1 MTPEVPR
8 IDPQDGKPDIA
19 GSWQLKGET
28 LDVSSGALM
37 GVINV
42 TADSFSD
49 GGVHAATDD
58 AIAGGIAMHG
68 AGAEIIDVGGEST
81 RPGARPVPVADE
93 LSRVI
98 PVVERL
104 ADHGLLVS
112 IDTSKP
118 AVARAAI
125 DAGAR
130 ILNDVTACSAPG
142 MAELVVE
149 TGVGVV
155 LMHMRGTPPN
165 MQQDPQY
172 DDVVTVVAGFLAERA
187 AELIDLGADPGT
199 IAIDPGIGFG
209 KTVAHDLELLAGLG
223 ALARLGYPV
232 VLGASRKSFLGRLT
246 GIESPMDRDG
256 VTAVTTALG
265 YERGARVFRV
275 HDVSSS
281 RAALLVAATIVT
293 PELWEEWSQD

>member
-1 MTPEVPR
+1 MAPEVPR
-8 IDPQDGKPDIA
+8 IDPEGGQPEISS
-19 GSWQLKGET
+19 SWQLRGET
-28 LDVSSGALM
+28 LDVSFGALM

-42 TADSFSD
+42 TPDSFSD
-49 GGVHAATDD
+49 GGVHAAAND

-68 AGAEIIDVGGEST
+68 LGAEIIDVGGEST
-81 RPGARPVPVADE
+81 RPGAQPVSAEGE
-93 LSRVI
+93 LARVV

-118 AVARAAI
+118 VVARAAI
-125 DAGAR
+125 DAGAK
-130 ILNDVTACSAPG
+130 IVNDVTACSAPG

-155 LMHMRGTPPN
+155 LMHMQGTPQD
-165 MQQDPQY
+165 MQQDPHY
-172 DDVVTVVAGFLAERA
+172 DDVVSVVGAYLGEHATN
-187 AELIDLGADPGT
+187 LIDLGANPNS

-209 KTVAHDLELLAGLG
+209 KTVTHNLELLAGLG
-223 ALARLGYPV
+223 VLARMGYPV

-256 VTAVTTALG
+256 VSAVTTALG

-275 HDVSSS
+275 HDVFSS
-281 RAALLVAATIVT
+281 RAALVVAATIVA
-293 PELWEEWSQD
+293 PELWEEWSPD

>member
-1 MTPEVPR
+1 MHWKLRTR
-8 IDPQDGKPDIA
+8 D
-19 GSWQLKGET
+19 
-28 LDVSSGALM
+28 LDVSRGVLM
-37 GVINV
+37 GVLNV
-42 TADSFSD
+42 TPDSFSD
-49 GGVHAATDD
+49 GGVHAAADD
-58 AIAGGIAMHG
+58 AIAGGTAMHQL
-68 AGAEIIDVGGEST
+68 GAEIIDVGGEST
-81 RPGARPVPVADE
+81 RPGAQPVSTDEE

-98 PVVERL
+98 PVVEGL
-104 ADHGLLVS
+104 AEHGLVLS

-125 DAGAR
+125 DAGAE

-142 MAELVVE
+142 MVELVVE

-155 LMHMRGTPPN
+155 LMHMQKTPQD
-165 MQQDPQY
+165 MQHDPHY
-172 DDVVTVVAGFLAERA
+172 DDVVSVVAGFLAKRA
-187 AELIDLGADPGT
+187 AHLIDMGAGSDS

-209 KTVAHDLELLAGLG
+209 KTVTHNLELLAGLP
-223 ALARLGYPV
+223 ALAGLGYPV

-246 GIESPMDRDG
+246 GIESPVDRDG

-281 RAALLVAATIVT
+281 RAALLVAATIVN
-293 PELWEEWSQD
+293 PKLWEEWSPD